1 MRRFLLGLSSL
12 TLFCACASATAE
24 APLSLRLGEPR
35 EKALEDIKAAQF
47 CPRIDGPAQR
57 TETYPRCER
66 AGTEWGDAWVTAT
79 YDNGKLVEVRRWERY
94 DNDDHAVVRWNQLV
108 NDRTK
113 ASPDATDA
121 GDLLR
126 ARGPLEPGTRSVKAF
141 LLDSKTIVAVY
152 LLTPSPPE
160 NASVLE
166 AIMTARPGAQP

>member
-1 MRRFLLGLSSL
+1 MRRFLLGLTISL
-12 TLFCACASATAE
+12 AACAGTSAE
-24 APLSLRLGEPR
+24 APLTLKLGTPHDQ
-35 EKALEDIKAAQF
+35 ALEDFKKASF
-47 CPRIDGPAQR
+47 CPKIDGPAQQ

-66 AGTEWGDAWVTAT
+66 AGTEWGDAWVTAK
-79 YDNGKLVEVRRWERY
+79 YDNGKLLEVRRWERY
-94 DNDDHAVVRWNQLV
+94 DNDDHAVERWNKLV
-108 NDRTK
+108 SDRMH

-141 LLDSKTIVAVY
+141 LIDSKTIVAVY

-166 AIMTARPGAQP
+166 AIMTSRPGAQP